1 MASLALLSLA
11 LCLSSLAAQWD
22 SSLPAA
28 PLKEAEPVISRAAR
42 LLRDGEAIDVN
53 HASAAELELLP
64 RIGPALAQRIMEGRP
79 YEAPSEL
86 QNVRGIGPR
95 TYERLENL
103 VQTCVSEGCQTRV
116 SVD

>member
-11 LCLSSLAAQWD
+11 LCLSSLGGHWESEQ
-22 SSLPAA
+22 PAA
-28 PLKEAEPVISRAAR
+28 LMKEAEPALSRAAR

-53 HASAAELELLP
+53 HASAPELELLP
-64 RIGPALAQRIMEGRP
+64 RIGPAMAQRIIAGRP
-79 YEAPSEL
+79 YSTPAEL
-86 QNVRGIGPR
+86 QQVRGIGPR

-103 VQTCVSEGCQTRV
+103 VQTCVSEGCRNSV